1 VTAVK
6 AALSRK
12 YGGVVP
18 GGNPVVESCG
28 RLMPLPVVDTRQ
40 AFRPL
45 SAEIVSL
52 LRSLGAADW
61 ERPTVAGSWQVRD
74 IVAHLTDTAFRRLSL
89 QRDGL
94 AMAGPA
100 SDQDFVAFINE
111 LNATWTRAA
120 RRLSPRVLTEL
131 YAEASGALA
140 GFIEALDLDADA
152 FFAVSWAG
160 EARSRQWLDIGR
172 EFTEVWHHGA
182 QIRDAVG
189 AGPFSDPEWLRA
201 VLRIAMHVLPHAYGT
216 LAAPRGASIAIRVTG
231 PASGAWTL
239 RRDQDRWV
247 ADEGDAVDPT
257 ASLTMADEV
266 AWRLLFNALS
276 PVDNRAL
283 VRIDG
288 DAALARPLLRARAVI
303 V

>member
-1 VTAVK
+1 
-6 AALSRK
+6 
-12 YGGVVP
+12 
-18 GGNPVVESCG
+18 
-28 RLMPLPVVDTRQ
+28 MPLPIVDTRH

-61 ERPTVAGSWQVRD
+61 DRPTVAGSWQVRD

-100 SDQDFVAFINE
+100 PDQDFVAFINE

-120 RRLSPRVLTEL
+120 RRLSPRVLTDL
-131 YAEASGALA
+131 YAEASAALA
-140 GFIEALDLDADA
+140 GFIETLDLDANA

-182 QIRDAVG
+182 QVRDAVG
-189 AGPFSDPEWLRA
+189 AGPFSDPDWLRA
-201 VLRIAMHVLPHAYGT
+201 VLRIAMHVVPHAYGD
-216 LAAPRGASIAIRVTG
+216 LAAPRGTSIAIRVTG
-231 PASGAWTL
+231 PAAGAWTL
-239 RRDQDRWV
+239 RRDQDQWT
-247 ADEGDAVDPT
+247 ADEGDPADPT
-257 ASLTMADEV
+257 ASLTMPDEV
-266 AWRLLFNALS
+266 AWRLFFNALS
-276 PVDNRAL
+276 TADSRAL

-288 DAALARPLLRARAVI
+288 DAALVRPLLRARAVI

>member
-1 VTAVK
+1 
-6 AALSRK
+6 
-12 YGGVVP
+12 
-18 GGNPVVESCG
+18 
-28 RLMPLPVVDTRQ
+28 MPLPVVDTRH

-61 ERPTVAGSWQVRD
+61 ERPTLAGSWQVRD
-74 IVAHLTDTAFRRLSL
+74 IVAHLTDTALRRLSL
-89 QRDGL
+89 QRDGV

-131 YAEASGALA
+131 YAEASDALA
-140 GFIEALDLDADA
+140 GFIETLDLGAEA

-201 VLRIAMHVLPHAYGT
+201 VLRIAMHVLPHAYSS

-231 PASGAWTL
+231 PAAGAWTL
-239 RRDQDRWV
+239 HRGQDTWI
-247 ADEGDAVDPT
+247 ADEGDAADPT
-257 ASLTMADEV
+257 ASLTMADDV
-266 AWRLLFNALS
+266 AWRLFFNALPPGES
-276 PVDNRAL
+276 GAR

-288 DAALARPLLRARAVI
+288 DAALASPLLRARAVI

>member
-1 VTAVK
+1 
-6 AALSRK
+6 
-12 YGGVVP
+12 
-18 GGNPVVESCG
+18 
-28 RLMPLPVVDTRQ
+28 MPLPLVDTRQ

-45 SAEIVSL
+45 SGEIVDL

-89 QRDGL
+89 QRDRL
-94 AMAGPA
+94 AMAGPP
-100 SDQDFVAFINE
+100 SDQGFVAFIND

-140 GFIEALDLDADA
+140 AFIETLDLEAEA

-160 EARSRQWLDIGR
+160 EAQSRQWLDIGR

-189 AGPFSDPEWLRA
+189 AGPFSNPEWLRA
-201 VLRIAMHVLPHAYGT
+201 VLRIAMHVLPHAYRGV
-216 LAAPRGASIAIRVTG
+216 AAPRGTSIAVRVTG

-239 RRDQDRWV
+239 HRDDDGWI
-247 ADEGDAVDPT
+247 ADERDAADAT
-257 ASLTMADEV
+257 ATLTIPDEV
-266 AWRLLFNALS
+266 AWRLFFNALPPADS
-276 PVDNRAL
+276 RAL
-283 VRIDG
+283 VGIEG
-288 DAALARPLLRARAVI
+288 DAALATPLLHARAVI

>member
-1 VTAVK
+1 
-6 AALSRK
+6 
-12 YGGVVP
+12 
-18 GGNPVVESCG
+18 
-28 RLMPLPVVDTRQ
+28 MPLPLVDTRR

-52 LRSLGAADW
+52 LRSIGAADW
-61 ERPTVAGSWQVRD
+61 ERPTIAGSWQVRD
-74 IVAHLTDTAFRRLSL
+74 VVAHLTDTAFRRLSL
-89 QRDGL
+89 QRDRL

-100 SDQDFVAFINE
+100 PGQDFVAFINE
-111 LNATWTRAA
+111 LNATWIRAA

-131 YAEASGALA
+131 YAEASTALA
-140 GFIEALDLDADA
+140 GFVEGLDLDADA

-201 VLRIAMHVLPHAYGT
+201 VLRIAAHVLPHAYDG
-216 LAAPRGASIAIRVTG
+216 LAAPRGTTVAIRVTG
-231 PASGAWTL
+231 PASGAWRL
-239 RRDQDRWV
+239 QRDWDRWI
-247 ADEGDAVDPT
+247 AEEGDAADPT
-257 ASLTMADEV
+257 ASLTLADEV
-266 AWRLLFNALS
+266 AWRLFFNALS
-276 PVDNRAL
+276 PADSRAL

-288 DAALARPLLRARAVI
+288 DAGLASPLLHARAVI